1 MPAGRLLDFCK
12 DSGSSPYDAGVQLL
26 FVLFVWRPGQRVR
39 DENRFCTRY
48 DVSIS
53 ATASQ
58 ALATQVVGWLTT
70 KGLQL

>member
-1 MPAGRLLDFCK
+1 MPAGRLL
-12 DSGSSPYDAGVQLL
+12 GVQLL

-39 DENRFCTRY
+39 DKNRFCTRY

-58 ALATQVVGWLTT
+58 ALATQVDG
-70 KGLQL
+70 